1 MKFQFLNIM
10 DLILMNGHGYYV
22 WTAVVVTFFTLMCLI
37 VNPLIKRK
45 KVINLI
51 ARDIDREVL
60 RPVNHGDKF

>member
-1 MKFQFLNIM
+1 
-10 DLILMNGHGYYV
+10 MNGHGYYV

-60 RPVNHGDKF
+60 KPVNHGDKF